1 METPLSTEGRLE
13 EGRLEEGRHE
23 NGSLASGS
31 LEKRLGADT
40 RDDWRTDAL
49 NEALRAEAYGD
60 NSEDALLRE
69 VRRARPA
76 GATLMMYVDRV
87 QLRRFL
93 EEEAAPVRRLTPG
106 ADDFLGQT
114 ADGEVIPYLGWLGAQ
129 WHGES
134 FEVAFVPCAVRVG
147 YILLLADSET
157 LLAGF
162 AHVMAA
168 FVERPAGRCLR
179 YTHGWENAPDMD
191 AEIGKV
197 TWDDVVLP
205 ADTAARLREAVE
217 GFVRNRDAYA
227 ALGFAWRRGVLLIGP
242 PGTGK
247 TMICKAVAAALP
259 DLPFLYVRD
268 LQPYSHDDAVRTIF
282 GRARQLAPCILAFE
296 DLDGLV
302 HEDNR
307 TVFLNELDGFQNN
320 EGLLIV
326 ASSNHPGRIDEALLK
341 RPSRFDRVFH
351 IGLPQPAERR
361 EFCLRLLSRSSLR
374 ARLAP
379 DFDADALAQTVAART
394 DGFTPAYLKEAFV
407 SAALERAQEGATI
420 LDDQFAQSV
429 LLQVDELKAHLKRMD
444 DPEALAALTAGGSA
458 LGFRH

>member
-1 METPLSTEGRLE
+1 METFLTTEGAFE
-13 EGRLEEGRHE
+13 E
-23 NGSLASGS
+23 
-31 LEKRLGADT
+31 EKTTPDT
-40 RDDWRTDAL
+40 HDDWRAEAL

-60 NSEDALLRE
+60 NCEDALLRE
-69 VRRARPA
+69 VRRVRPA

-93 EEEAAPVRRLTPG
+93 EQEAAPVRRMTPG
-106 ADDFLGQT
+106 SDGFLGQGQG
-114 ADGEVIPYLGWLGAQ
+114 DEVVPYLGWLSARWQGAA
-129 WHGES
+129 

-147 YILLLADSET
+147 YILLLGDSEA
-157 LLAGF
+157 LLADF

-197 TWDDVVLP
+197 TWDDIVLP
-205 ADTAARLREAVE
+205 PETATRVRDAVE

-227 ALGFAWRRGVLLIGP
+227 ALGFAWRRGVLLVGP

-259 DLPFLYVRD
+259 NLPFLYVRD

-282 GRARQLAPCILAFE
+282 QRARQLAPCILAFE

-320 EGLLIV
+320 EGLLII

-341 RPSRFDRVFH
+341 RPSRFDRVIH
-351 IGLPQPAERR
+351 IGPPQPAERR
-361 EFCLRLLSRSSLR
+361 EFCLRLLARSSLR
-374 ARLAP
+374 ALLAP
-379 DFDADALAQTVAART
+379 DFDAEALARTVAERT

-407 SAALERAQEGATI
+407 SAALERAQEGATV
-420 LDDQFAQSV
+420 LDDQFARSV
-429 LLQVDELKAHLKRMD
+429 LAQVDELKAHLKRMD
-444 DPEALAALTAGGSA
+444 DPEALAEMTTGGNG

>member
-1 METPLSTEGRLE
+1 MGTFSTTE
-13 EGRLEEGRHE
+13 EQD
-23 NGSLASGS
+23 N
-31 LEKRLGADT
+31 
-40 RDDWRTDAL
+40 WRTEAL

-60 NSEDALLRE
+60 NCEDALLRE
-69 VRRARPA
+69 IRRVRPA
-76 GATLMMYVDRV
+76 GATLMMYVDRI

-93 EEEAAPVRRLTPG
+93 DQEAAPVRRLTPG
-106 ADDFLGQT
+106 SDNFLGQSQG
-114 ADGEVIPYLGWLGAQ
+114 DEIVPYLGWLEAQ
-129 WHGES
+129 WHGEA
-134 FEVAFVPCAVRVG
+134 FEIAFVPCAVRVG
-147 YILLLADSET
+147 YVLFLAESNA

-162 AHVMAA
+162 AREMAA

-191 AEIGKV
+191 GEIGKV

-205 ADTAARLREAVE
+205 AETATRLRDAVE

-227 ALGFAWRRGVLLIGP
+227 ALGFAWRRGVLLVGP

-282 GRARQLAPCILAFE
+282 QRARQLAPCILAFE

-320 EGLLIV
+320 EGLLII

-341 RPSRFDRVFH
+341 RPSRFDRVIH
-351 IGLPQPAERR
+351 IGPPQLAERR
-361 EFCLRLLSRSSLR
+361 EFCLRLLARSSLR
-374 ARLAP
+374 ARLSG
-379 DFDADALAQTVAART
+379 DFDADALARTVAERT

-407 SAALERAQEGATI
+407 SAALERAQEGATV
-420 LDDQFAQSV
+420 LDDGFARSV
-429 LLQVDELKAHLKRMD
+429 LAQVDELKAHLKRMD
-444 DPEALAALTAGGSA
+444 DPEALGEMTTGGNG

>member
-1 METPLSTEGRLE
+1 METPLATGRPLE
-13 EGRLEEGRHE
+13 EAK
-23 NGSLASGS
+23 LAP
-31 LEKRLGADT
+31 DT
-40 RDDWRTDAL
+40 REDWRAEAL

-60 NSEDALLRE
+60 NCEDALLRE
-69 VRRARPA
+69 IRRVRPA

-93 EEEAAPVRRLTPG
+93 DQDAAPVRRLTPG
-106 ADDFLGQT
+106 SDGFLGQGSE
-114 ADGEVIPYLGWLGAQ
+114 DEVVPYLGWLGAE
-129 WHGES
+129 WHGET

-147 YILLLADSET
+147 YVLFLAESEA

-162 AHVMAA
+162 AREMAA
-168 FVERPAGRCLR
+168 FVEWPAGRCLR

-191 AEIGKV
+191 GEIGKV

-205 ADTAARLREAVE
+205 AETATRLRDAVE

-227 ALGFAWRRGVLLIGP
+227 ALGFAWRRGVLLVGP

-282 GRARQLAPCILAFE
+282 QRARQLAPCILAFE

-320 EGLLIV
+320 EGLLII

-341 RPSRFDRVFH
+341 RPSRFDRVIH
-351 IGLPQPAERR
+351 IGLPQFGERR
-361 EFCLRLLSRSSLR
+361 EFCLRLLARSSLR

-379 DFDADALAQTVAART
+379 DFDADALARTVAERT

-407 SAALERAQEGATI
+407 SAALERAQEGATT
-420 LDDQFAQSV
+420 LDDGFARSV
-429 LLQVDELKAHLKRMD
+429 LAQVDELKAHLKRMD
-444 DPEALAALTAGGSA
+444 DPEALAEMTTGGGA

>member
-1 METPLSTEGRLE
+1 METFLTTEGPGE
-13 EGRLEEGRHE
+13 EEDQAEET
-23 NGSLASGS
+23 
-31 LEKRLGADT
+31 RLGPDMPG
-40 RDDWRTDAL
+40 DWRAAAL
-49 NEALRAEAYGD
+49 NQTLRAEAYGD
-60 NSEDALLRE
+60 NCEDALLRA
-69 VRRARPA
+69 VRCARPA
-76 GATLMMYVDRV
+76 GATLLMHVDRI

-93 EEEAAPVRRLTPG
+93 DQEAGPVRRLT
-106 ADDFLGQT
+106 LGS
-114 ADGEVIPYLGWLGAQ
+114 DGFMGQGREEEIAPYLGWLGAQ
-129 WHGES
+129 WKGMA
-134 FEVAFVPCAVRVG
+134 FEVAFVPCAYRVG
-147 YILLLADSET
+147 YVLFLAESEALLAD
-157 LLAGF
+157 F
-162 AHVMAA
+162 ARVMAA

-197 TWDDVVLP
+197 TWDDIVLP
-205 ADTAARLREAVE
+205 AETATRLHDAVE

-227 ALGFAWRRGVLLIGP
+227 ALGFAWRRGVLLVGP

-268 LQPYSHDDAVRTIF
+268 LQPYGHDDAVRTIF
-282 GRARQLAPCILAFE
+282 QRARQLAPCILAFE

-351 IGLPQPAERR
+351 IGPPQAAERR
-361 EFCLRLLSRSSLR
+361 EFCLRLLARSSLR
-374 ARLAP
+374 ARLSP
-379 DFDADALAQTVAART
+379 DFDAEALARTVAERT

-407 SAALERAQEGATI
+407 SAALERAQEGATV
-420 LDDQFAQSV
+420 LDAQFAKSV
-429 LLQVDELKAHLKRMD
+429 LAQVDELRAHLKRMD
-444 DPEALAALTAGGSA
+444 NPEALAEMTTGGSG

>member
-1 METPLSTEGRLE
+1 METLWTTEGQGE
-13 EGRLEEGRHE
+13 E
-23 NGSLASGS
+23 SPPTP
-31 LEKRLGADT
+31 DV
-40 RDDWRTDAL
+40 RDDWRADAL

-60 NSEDALLRE
+60 NCEDALLRE
-69 VRRARPA
+69 VRRVRPA
-76 GATLMMYVDRV
+76 GVTLMMYVDRV

-93 EEEAAPVRRLTPG
+93 DREAAPVRRLTPG
-106 ADDFLGQT
+106 SDGFLGQGRE
-114 ADGEVIPYLGWLGAQ
+114 DEVVPYLGWLAAE
-129 WHGES
+129 WHGEAL
-134 FEVAFVPCAVRVG
+134 EIAFVPCAVRVG
-147 YILLLADSET
+147 YVLFLAESEALLAD
-157 LLAGF
+157 F
-162 AHVMAA
+162 AREMAA

-191 AEIGKV
+191 GEIGKV

-205 ADTAARLREAVE
+205 AETATRLRDAVE

-227 ALGFAWRRGVLLIGP
+227 ALGFAWRRGVLLVGP

-259 DLPFLYVRD
+259 GLPFLYVRD

-282 GRARQLAPCILAFE
+282 QRARQLSPCILAFE

-307 TVFLNELDGFQNN
+307 TVFLNELDGFGNN
-320 EGLLIV
+320 EGLLII

-341 RPSRFDRVFH
+341 RPSRFDRVIH
-351 IGLPQPAERR
+351 IGLPQFGERR
-361 EFCLRLLSRSSLR
+361 EFCLRLLARSSLR

-379 DFDADALAQTVAART
+379 DFDAETLARTVAERT

-407 SAALERAQEGATI
+407 SAALERAQEGAAT
-420 LDDQFAQSV
+420 LDDGFARSV
-429 LLQVDELKAHLKRMD
+429 LAQVDELKAHLKRMD
-444 DPEALAALTAGGSA
+444 DPEALAEMTTGGSA

>member
-1 METPLSTEGRLE
+1 MKSFVVTE
-13 EGRLEEGRHE
+13 
-23 NGSLASGS
+23 
-31 LEKRLGADT
+31 
-40 RDDWRTDAL
+40 DWRTEAL

-60 NSEDALLRE
+60 NCEDALLRE
-69 VRRARPA
+69 VRRARPS
-76 GATLMMYVDRV
+76 GATLMMYLDRT

-93 EEEAAPVRRLTPG
+93 ETEAAPVDRLTPG
-106 ADDFLGQT
+106 TDGFLGHNS
-114 ADGEVIPYLGWLGAQ
+114 DGETIPYLGWLSAVWQGKPLEIAL
-129 WHGES
+129 
-134 FEVAFVPCAVRVG
+134 VPCSVRIG
-147 YILLLADSET
+147 YVVFLAESEALLTE
-157 LLAGF
+157 F
-162 AHVMAA
+162 ALQMLA

-179 YTHGWENAPDMD
+179 YTHGWENAPDID

-205 ADTAARLREAVE
+205 AETTTRLRDAVE
-217 GFVRNRDAYA
+217 GFVRNREAYA

-320 EGLLIV
+320 EGLLII

-351 IGLPQPAERR
+351 IAPPQRAERR
-361 EFCLRLLSRSSLR
+361 EFCLRLLARSSLQS
-374 ARLAP
+374 RLAP
-379 DFDADALAQTVAART
+379 DFDAATLAETVADQT

-407 SAALERAQEGATI
+407 SAALQRAQEGATI
-420 LDDQFAQSV
+420 LDDLFAQSV
-429 LLQVDELKAHLKRMD
+429 LAQIEELKAHLKRMD
-444 DPEALAALTAGGSA
+444 DPEALAELTTGGSA

>member
-1 METPLSTEGRLE
+1 MELNLTTEGTAAGENWRE
-13 EGRLEEGRHE
+13 E
-23 NGSLASGS
+23 
-31 LEKRLGADT
+31 
-40 RDDWRTDAL
+40 AL

-60 NSEDALLRE
+60 NCEDALLRE
-69 VRRARPA
+69 VRRVRPQ
-76 GATLMMYVDRV
+76 GATLMMYLDRT

-93 EEEAAPVRRLTPG
+93 DRDAGPVRRLTPG
-106 ADDFLGQT
+106 SDNFLTQN
-114 ADGEVIPYLGWLGAQ
+114 AEGEAIPYVGWLAAQ
-129 WHGES
+129 WEGERL
-134 FEVAFVPCAVRVG
+134 EIALVPCAVRVG
-147 YILLLADSET
+147 YVLFLADSET
-157 LLAGF
+157 LLTEF
-162 AHVMAA
+162 AKEMTA

-179 YTHGWENAPDMD
+179 YTHGWENAPDID

-197 TWDDVVLP
+197 TWEDVVLP
-205 ADTAARLREAVE
+205 ADTTTRLREAVE
-217 GFVRNRDAYA
+217 GFIRNRDAYA

-282 GRARQLAPCILAFE
+282 SRARQLAPCILAFE

-320 EGLLIV
+320 EGLLII

-351 IGLPQPAERR
+351 IALPLRPERR
-361 EFCLRLLSRSSLR
+361 EFCLRLLARSSLQS
-374 ARLAP
+374 RLAP
-379 DFDADALAQTVAART
+379 DFDAQTLADTVADQT

-407 SAALERAQEGATI
+407 SAALQRAQEGATV
-420 LDDQFAQSV
+420 LDDLFAQSV
-429 LLQVDELKAHLKRMD
+429 LAQIEELKAHLKRMD
-444 DPEALAALTAGGSA
+444 NPEALAELTTGGSA

>member
-1 METPLSTEGRLE
+1 MEKLDPDTPDG
-13 EGRLEEGRHE
+13 
-23 NGSLASGS
+23 
-31 LEKRLGADT
+31 
-40 RDDWRTDAL
+40 WRTEAL

-60 NSEDALLRE
+60 NCEDALLRE
-69 VRRARPA
+69 IRRVRPS

-93 EEEAAPVRRLTPG
+93 EQEAAPVRRLTPG
-106 ADDFLGQT
+106 TDGFLGQSQG
-114 ADGEVIPYLGWLGAQ
+114 DEVVPYLGWLAAR
-129 WHGES
+129 WRGEA

-147 YILLLADSET
+147 YVLFLADSEA
-157 LLAGF
+157 LLADF
-162 AHVMAA
+162 AREMAA

-205 ADTAARLREAVE
+205 AETATRLRDAVE

-227 ALGFAWRRGVLLIGP
+227 ALGFAWRRGVLLVGP

-282 GRARQLAPCILAFE
+282 QRARQLAPCILAFE

-320 EGLLIV
+320 EGLLII

-351 IGLPQPAERR
+351 IGPPQLGERR
-361 EFCLRLLSRSSLR
+361 EFCLRLLARSTLR

-379 DFDADALAQTVAART
+379 NFDAEALARTVAERT

-407 SAALERAQEGATI
+407 SAALERAQEGATT
-420 LDDQFAQSV
+420 LDAQFAQSV
-429 LLQVDELKAHLKRMD
+429 LTQVDELRAHLKRMD
-444 DPEALAALTAGGSA
+444 DPEALAEMTTGGGA

>member
-1 METPLSTEGRLE
+1 METNLTTD
-13 EGRLEEGRHE
+13 GRHE
-23 NGSLASGS
+23 NGQSVT
-31 LEKRLGADT
+31 DT
-40 RDDWRTDAL
+40 RDDWRSEAL

-60 NSEDALLRE
+60 NCEDALLRE
-69 VRRARPA
+69 VRRTRPG
-76 GATLMMYVDRV
+76 GATLMMYLDRV

-93 EEEAAPVRRLTPG
+93 DKEGGIVRCLTPG
-106 ADDFLGQT
+106 SDSFLGQSVE
-114 ADGEVIPYLGWLGAQ
+114 GEVIPYVGWLGAQ
-129 WHGES
+129 WDGQD
-134 FEVAFVPCAVRVG
+134 FEIAFPPCAVRVG
-147 YILLLADSET
+147 YVLFLAESPSLLSD
-157 LLAGF
+157 F
-162 AHVMAA
+162 AKVMAA

-197 TWDDVVLP
+197 TWEDVVLP
-205 ADTAARLREAVE
+205 AEMGTRLREAVE

-259 DLPFLYVRD
+259 ELPFLYVRD

-282 GRARQLAPCILAFE
+282 QRARQLAPCILAFE

-320 EGLLIV
+320 EGLLII

-351 IGLPQPAERR
+351 IGLPQMAERR
-361 EFCLRLLSRSSLR
+361 EFCLRLLARSSLQS
-374 ARLAP
+374 RLAP
-379 DFDADALAQTVAART
+379 DFDADALAETVAERT

-407 SAALERAQEGATI
+407 SAALQRAQEGATT
-420 LDDQFAQSV
+420 LDDQFTESV
-429 LLQVDELKAHLKRMD
+429 LTQVDELKAHLKRMD
-444 DPEALAALTAGGSA
+444 DPEALAELTTGGSA

>member
-1 METPLSTEGRLE
+1 MVLTITREGRKGEDEPLT
-13 EGRLEEGRHE
+13 
-23 NGSLASGS
+23 AV
-31 LEKRLGADT
+31 T
-40 RDDWRTDAL
+40 PDDWRTEAL

-60 NSEDALLRE
+60 NCEDALLRE
-69 VRRARPA
+69 VRRVRPS
-76 GATLMMYVDRV
+76 GATLMMYLDRM
-87 QLRRFL
+87 QLCRFL
-93 EEEAAPVRRLTPG
+93 EKEAAPVERLTPG
-106 ADDFLGQT
+106 TDEFMSQNS
-114 ADGEVIPYLGWLGAQ
+114 DGEVTPYIGWLAAEWNGVVL
-129 WHGES
+129 EI
-134 FEVAFVPCAVRVG
+134 AFVPCAVRVG
-147 YILLLADSET
+147 YVLFLADSNA
-157 LLAGF
+157 LLTEF
-162 AHVMAA
+162 AKQMTA

-179 YTHGWENAPDMD
+179 YTHGWENAPDID

-205 ADTAARLREAVE
+205 ADTTTRLRDAVE

-320 EGLLIV
+320 EGLLII

-351 IGLPQPAERR
+351 IAPPQRAERR
-361 EFCLRLLSRSSLR
+361 EFCLRLLARSSLQS
-374 ARLAP
+374 RLAP
-379 DFDADALAQTVAART
+379 DFDAPALAETVADQT

-407 SAALERAQEGATI
+407 SAALQRAQEGATV
-420 LDDQFAQSV
+420 LDEQFAQTV
-429 LLQVDELKAHLKRMD
+429 LTQIEELKAHLKRMD
-444 DPEALAALTAGGSA
+444 DPEALAELTTGGSA

>member
-1 METPLSTEGRLE
+1 METLLTTEGQVE
-13 EGRLEEGRHE
+13 E
-23 NGSLASGS
+23 AQPTP
-31 LEKRLGADT
+31 DV
-40 RDDWRTDAL
+40 RDDWRTEAL

-60 NSEDALLRE
+60 NCEDALLRE
-69 VRRARPA
+69 VRRVRPA

-93 EEEAAPVRRLTPG
+93 DQEAAPVRRLTPG
-106 ADDFLGQT
+106 SDDFLGQT
-114 ADGEVIPYLGWLGAQ
+114 REDEIVPYLGWLAAQ
-129 WHGES
+129 WHGGA
-134 FEVAFVPCAVRVG
+134 FEIAFVPCAVRVG
-147 YILLLADSET
+147 YVLFLAESQALLAD
-157 LLAGF
+157 F
-162 AHVMAA
+162 ARVMAA

-191 AEIGKV
+191 GEIGKV

-205 ADTAARLREAVE
+205 AETATRLRDAVE

-227 ALGFAWRRGVLLIGP
+227 ALGFAWRRGVLLVGP

-282 GRARQLAPCILAFE
+282 QRARQLAPCILAFE

-320 EGLLIV
+320 EGLLII

-341 RPSRFDRVFH
+341 RPSRFDRVIH
-351 IGLPQPAERR
+351 IGPPQFGERR
-361 EFCLRLLSRSSLR
+361 EFCLRLLARSSLR

-379 DFDADALAQTVAART
+379 DFDADALARTVAERT

-420 LDDQFAQSV
+420 LDDGFARSV
-429 LLQVDELKAHLKRMD
+429 LAQVDELKAHLKRMD
-444 DPEALAALTAGGSA
+444 DPEALAEMTTGGSA